1 MRPRLDV
8 NKVLHDKMFRAALI
22 LVRRAYVVDDYGRT
36 QVTEVIQKIG
46 GVIRPASQKDLER
59 LPEGDRDHGFV
70 KLLTE
75 TPLTVGSDEETPDEI
90 ELYGRR
96 WIVRTVDNW
105 AFGRGFYSALCE
117 EKPTDPPPAPDI
129 GPDDPPEVIDP

>member
-8 NKVLHDKMFRAALI
+8 NKVLFDRMFRAALI
-22 LVRRAYVVDDYGRT
+22 LARRAYIVDDLGRT

-46 GVIRPASQKDLER
+46 GVIRPASLHDLER
-59 LPEGDRDHGFV
+59 LPEGDRDHGFL

-75 TPLTVGSDEETPDEI
+75 TPLLVGTDDTAPDEI
-90 ELYGRR
+90 EVNGRR
-96 WIVRTVDNW
+96 WIVRTVDEW

-117 EKPTDPPPAPDI
+117 EKPTDPPEY
-129 GPDDPPEVIDP
+129 GGGGNG